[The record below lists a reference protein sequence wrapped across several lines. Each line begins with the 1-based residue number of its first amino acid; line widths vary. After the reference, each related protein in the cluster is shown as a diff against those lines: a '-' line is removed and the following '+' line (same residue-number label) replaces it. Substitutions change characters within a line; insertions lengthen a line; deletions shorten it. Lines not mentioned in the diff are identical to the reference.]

1 MRNDTSFAPT
11 NHCLGKLLCDERSLH
26 HIMNKITIVGV
37 GNLGSCIAYEIAGRG
52 IADKIVLVDVYQELA
67 EGNAADISQAMAFRN
82 NTEVVAGN
90 YEDANGS
97 KVVVFTA
104 GKPRTPDMK
113 SRMEL
118 LEANKKIIMSVAT
131 NLKQLGGTP
140 TIITLTNPV
149 DVMNYVMWKSTDSDR
164 KKVLGSA
171 GMLDS
176 ARFRTILS
184 NMYDVPIFDV
194 DAYVIGEHGDNQI
207 PVFSQVAIKKH
218 KKRFTEEERLEIMS
232 RLKES
237 ALQVISKKG
246 ATIYAPASN
255 TANMIEA
262 ILKDEKKVFIC
273 SVVLDEEY
281 SLKGVSL
288 GVPVVL
294 GCEGVEKVVE
304 WDLDDYERKL
314 FYKGAEQLKE
324 TIKTMAI

>member
-1 MRNDTSFAPT
+1 
-11 NHCLGKLLCDERSLH
+11 
-26 HIMNKITIVGV
+26 MNKVTVVGV
-37 GNLGSCIAYEIAGRG
+37 GNLGSCIAYEIASRG
-52 IADKIVLVDVYQELA
+52 IADRIVLVDIYHELA

-90 YEDANGS
+90 YEDARGS
-97 KVVVFTA
+97 KVVVVTA

-118 LEANKKIIMSVAT
+118 LEANKKIITSVAS
-131 NLKQLGGTP
+131 NLKQHGGTP
-140 TIITLTNPV
+140 IIITLSNPV
-149 DVMNYVMWKSTDSDR
+149 DVMNYVMWASTGNDR
-164 KKVLGSA
+164 KRIIGSA

-176 ARFRTILS
+176 ARFRTVLNS
-184 NMYDVPIFDV
+184 MYDVPNLDIE
-194 DAYVIGEHGDNQI
+194 AYVIGEHGDSQI
-207 PVFSQVAIKKH
+207 PVFSQVTIKKH
-218 KKRFTEEERLEIMS
+218 KKTFTEEERVEIMS

-262 ILKDEKKVFIC
+262 ILKDEKKTSVC
-273 SVVLDEEY
+273 SVVLDGEY
-281 SLKGVSL
+281 NLEGVSL

-294 GCEGVEKVVE
+294 GCYGVEKVVE
-304 WDLDDYERKL
+304 WNLDEYERKL

>member
-1 MRNDTSFAPT
+1 
-11 NHCLGKLLCDERSLH
+11 
-26 HIMNKITIVGV
+26 MNKVTVVGV
-37 GNLGSCIAYEIAGRG
+37 GNLGSCIAYEIASRG
-52 IADKIVLVDVYQELA
+52 IADKIVLVDVYHELA

-82 NTEVVAGN
+82 NAEVVAGN
-90 YEDANGS
+90 YEDARGS
-97 KVVVFTA
+97 KVVVVTA

-118 LEANKKIIMSVAT
+118 LEANKKIITSVAS

-149 DVMNYVMWKSTDSDR
+149 DVMNYVMWKSTGSDR
-164 KKVLGSA
+164 KRVLGSA

-176 ARFRTILS
+176 ARFRTVLS
-184 NMYDVPIFDV
+184 SIYDVPILDV
-194 DAYVIGEHGDNQI
+194 DAFVIGEHGDNQI
-207 PVFSQVAIKKH
+207 PVFSQVTIKKH
-218 KKRFTEEERLEIMS
+218 KKTFTEEERVEIMS

-255 TANMIEA
+255 TANMVEA
-262 ILKDEKKVFIC
+262 ILMDKKKASVC
-273 SVVLDEEY
+273 SVVLNGEY
-281 SLKGVSL
+281 NLKGVSL

-294 GCEGVEKVVE
+294 GCDGVEKVVE
-304 WDLDDYERKL
+304 WDLDEYERKL

-324 TIKTMAI
+324 TIQTMVI